1 MLEVRDRLNF
11 EDYLDSLL
19 NSVES
24 DDLEFKSAAG
34 GFPGS
39 FWDTYSAFA
48 NSEGGVIVLGVIER
62 KGKFYI
68 DNLSDEQIE
77 KYTKDFWNN
86 VNNRATVSCNLL
98 KTEDVVVEDYNG
110 HKLMLFFIPRA
121 SREQR
126 PVYRTSQPYN
136 GTFKR
141 NHEGDYKC
149 TEREVQRMFSDAN
162 VSNPADSRI
171 LRNYSLNDLD
181 MESVAQYRQLFK
193 LAKPDH
199 PWSVL
204 SDFEFLKKIGAYRT
218 DRGTKEEGFTVAG
231 VLMFGKEDAIT
242 DNECCPDFFPDYQ
255 EKLSDN
261 PEIRWTNRICPD
273 GTWEANLFQ
282 FYLRVLPRLSAV
294 LPKPFILE
302 GNTRRD
308 ETPAHVAVREALVNF
323 CIHTD
328 YSENATMVVR
338 LYSNKI
344 VFTNP
349 GTLLVS
355 KMQYY
360 GESASVCR
368 NKTLQKMFMLIGSA
382 EKAGSGVDKILAG
395 WRFANWR
402 APMLR
407 TLSQPDLV
415 ELTMMM
421 ESMMDEGTKE
431 RLVLIF
437 GTEVF
442 SLGHE
447 RLLTLNAACTDGY
460 ITNESLR
467 VVLNQHKAE
476 VADLLKD
483 MCKHK
488 LLVQEGYGRGTKYR
502 LPMTVKVASSGS
514 KVASS
519 GSKVASSGSK
529 VASSGSKVASSGS
542 KVASSGSKVASSGS
556 KVASSG
562 SKVASSGSKVASSGS
577 KVASSGS
584 KVASSG
590 SKVAS
595 SGSKVASF
603 GSKVASSP
611 MSNLIKQRMSY
622 SELKDKIC
630 SLCSDWVS
638 VDELAEELRRK
649 RTYLRNKIIPKM
661 LEDNSLEM
669 LFPGVP
675 NHPRQKYKST
685 VNK

>member
-19 NSVES
+19 NSIES

-48 NSEGGVIVLGVIER
+48 NSEGGVIVLGVIEK

-98 KTEDVVVEDYNG
+98 KTEDVVVEDYKG

-171 LRNYSLNDLD
+171 LRNYSLDDLD
-181 MESVAQYRQLFK
+181 MESIAQYRQLFK

-218 DRGTKEEGFTVAG
+218 DRGTKEEGFTMAG

-302 GNTRRD
+302 GNIRRD
-308 ETPAHVAVREALVNF
+308 ETPAHVAVREALVNL

-421 ESMMDEGTKE
+421 DEGTKD
-431 RLVLIF
+431 RLVRIF

-460 ITNESLR
+460 ITNENLR

-502 LPMTVKVASSGS
+502 LPMTGNIASSEPNIASSEPNIASSEPNIASSGANVASSGANI
-514 KVASS
+514 ASS
-519 GSKVASSGSK
+519 GANIASSEPNI
-529 VASSGSKVASSGS
+529 ASTRV
-542 KVASSGSKVASSGS
+542 
-556 KVASSG
+556 
-562 SKVASSGSKVASSGS
+562 
-577 KVASSGS
+577 
-584 KVASSG
+584 
-590 SKVAS
+590 
-595 SGSKVASF
+595 
-603 GSKVASSP
+603 
-611 MSNLIKQRMSY
+611 KQRMPYQSLKAMICTVC
-622 SELKDKIC
+622 SEWISLDELSAIVRRDKI
-630 SLCSDWVS
+630 
-638 VDELAEELRRK
+638 
-649 RTYLRNKIIPKM
+649 YLRNFIIPKM